1 MKKLMIVAM
10 MAFSATCA
18 FAGDSPALKSILKA
32 KTFQEADNLLK
43 STLAQLANDE
53 EKAKAYNKLVDLAM
67 DKFNKES
74 ATKTENEVMKQNKE
88 VDVDGMNEAAYN
100 ALLAAIECDKYDQL
114 PNAKGKVAPKFAEKN
129 AQRVWGVRGQLVNAG
144 QDAQNA
150 DKTDLCKRY
159 WGAFVD
165 SDEAA
170 LFKNSNRDF
179 QKPFFGQVARIMG
192 IYAYQDKNMEKCL
205 HYCDIA
211 MKDEGERANALN
223 LKLEAL
229 SSDLKSKADSVKY
242 LANVKE
248 LYAQN
253 PDNDALLER
262 IYNLHNAFGEQAE
275 GKKVL
280 EEALAK
286 NPNNFVALADLG
298 IGQLNDNPAQAEKY
312 LRKAFEVKPDNALIV
327 TYLATCL
334 SIQAQD
340 KQPGDPARKALYE
353 EAVKLFDKAK
363 ELDPNKDTSNW
374 GYNRYNAYYNLYGEN
389 DARTKQAEAEK

>member
-32 KTFQEADNLLK
+32 KTYQEASDLLK
-43 STLAQLANDE
+43 NSLSQLANDA

-67 DKFNKES
+67 DKYNKES

-88 VDVDGMNEAAYN
+88 VDEAGMSEAAYN
-100 ALLAAIECDKYDQL
+100 ALMAAIECDKYDQK
-114 PNAKGKVAPKFAEKN
+114 PNEKGKVAPKFAEKN
-129 AQRVWGVRGQLVNAG
+129 AQRVWPVRGQLVNAG

-165 SDEAA
+165 SDEAP
-170 LFKNSNRDF
+170 LFKNANRDF

-192 IYAYQDKNMEKCL
+192 IYAYQDKDMEKCL

-211 MKDEGERANALN
+211 MKDDSERTNALN

-229 SSDLKSKADSVKY
+229 GSDLKNKADSVKF
-242 LANVKE
+242 LGNLKE
-248 LYAQN
+248 LYTQN

-262 IYNLHNAFGEQAE
+262 IYNMHNAFGEVAE

-280 EEALAK
+280 EDALAK

-298 IGQLNDNPAQAEKY
+298 IGQLNDNPAEAEKY
-312 LRKAFEVKPDNALIV
+312 LRKAFEVKPDNALIA

-334 SIQAQD
+334 SIQAQE
-340 KQPGDPARKALYE
+340 KQPGDAARKALYE

-363 ELDPNKDTSNW
+363 ELDPDKNTSNW

-389 DARTKQAEAEK
+389 DPRTKQAEAEK